1 MSEWPVH
8 SKSKRMV
15 KLVEHCELSIYG
27 DEMERWSPTS
37 TTTKN
42 LLVNRV
48 DKLLDEIG
56 LSSRKDIL
64 LYEKIRLIA
73 YNLGISFWTEESDS
87 DSDEDINN
95 KSIVQLIEEN

>member
-1 MSEWPVH
+1 
-8 SKSKRMV
+8 MV

-87 DSDEDINN
+87 DSDEDGDN

>member
-8 SKSKRMV
+8 TKSKRMV

-56 LSSRKDIL
+56 LSSRKNSL
-64 LYEKIRLIA
+64 LYEKVRLITH
-73 YNLGISFWTEESDS
+73 NLGISFFDEGSDS
-87 DSDEDINN
+87 DDTDEDTNE
-95 KSIVQLIEEN
+95 KTLELIEGD

>member
-8 SKSKRMV
+8 TKSKRMV

-48 DKLLDEIG
+48 NKLLDEIG

-73 YNLGISFWTEESDS
+73 YNLGLSFWTEESDS
-87 DSDEDINN
+87 DSDEDIYN
-95 KSIVQLIEEN
+95 KSIVQLIEDN